1 LAHENLL
8 RLVSHHGNNSVIYL
22 GLPCRNKMLRPVRIV
37 VVNGTRC
44 VFLMPVVSSH
54 LLLTNLA
61 LIPHGFLHGPAPGR
75 GPVFADP

>member
-1 LAHENLL
+1 
-8 RLVSHHGNNSVIYL
+8 
-22 GLPCRNKMLRPVRIV
+22 MLRPVRIV